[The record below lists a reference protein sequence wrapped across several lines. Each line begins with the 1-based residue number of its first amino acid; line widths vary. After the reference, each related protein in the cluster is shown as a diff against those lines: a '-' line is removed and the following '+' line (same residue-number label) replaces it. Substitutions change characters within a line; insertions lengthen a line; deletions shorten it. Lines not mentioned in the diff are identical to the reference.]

1 MLVHKLLNNKSH
13 CTFALLNSRKAD
25 IFFNPIFIPCF
36 SGSMFFWVRVQVL
49 EVAIKLIVALNF
61 SILCH
66 DIYVYNFYFSSN
78 ISIRKC
84 THQTYFLL
92 KVFIYVMILVFREVF
107 LRHNNFLFETQK
119 ISYCKTIY
127 QSRKQH

>member
-49 EVAIKLIVALNF
+49 EVAITLIVALNF

-66 DIYVYNFYFSSN
+66 DIYVYNFSFSSN